1 MSEAKFGGSALINT
15 AREKISA
22 KENIFVSRD
31 QAVVEFYFLLP

>member
-22 KENIFVSRD
+22 KDNIFC
-31 QAVVEFYFLLP
+31 FT